1 MNDSGMHVLM
11 VDDHTIVRDGLKR
24 ILAAASDADLRV
36 TEAATAFEA
45 LDRLRQQHFQVA
57 IVDLSLP
64 GMSGLDLIQRMHD
77 NWPQLR
83 VLVLSMH
90 TEEQYALRAF
100 KAGAHGYLTKD
111 SAAGELL
118 AAVRTVAAGGAYV
131 TPALA
136 ARVVQSLAQPRPAAA
151 HAALTDRELDVL
163 QRLVAGQRPTE
174 IAAALHLSVK
184 TISTH
189 KARIQDKLQLGSTAA
204 LIRFGIENGLV
215 PPPA

>member
-1 MNDSGMHVLM
+1 MNAPPLQVLM

-24 ILAAASDADLRV
+24 ILAAGSADLQV
-36 TEAATAFEA
+36 TESATAFEA
-45 LDRLRQQHFQVA
+45 LDRLRQQRFDVA

-64 GMSGLDLIQRMHD
+64 GMGGLDLIQRMHA

-111 SAAGELL
+111 SAAAELL
-118 AAVRTVAAGGAYV
+118 DAVRTVAAGGAYV

-136 ARVVQSLAQPRPAAA
+136 ARVVQSLARPRPQAPQAT
-151 HAALTDRELDVL
+151 LTDRELDVL
-163 QRLVAGQRPTE
+163 RRLVAGQRPTE
-174 IAAALHLSVK
+174 IATALHLSVK

-204 LIRFGIENGLV
+204 LIRFGIENGLT

>member
-1 MNDSGMHVLM
+1 MTNALPLHVLM
-11 VDDHTIVRDGLKR
+11 VDDHTMVRDGLRR
-24 ILAAASDADLRV
+24 ILAAASADMHV

-45 LDRLRQQHFQVA
+45 LDRLRQQSFELA

-64 GMSGLDLIQRMHD
+64 GMSGLDLIQRLRAG
-77 NWPQLR
+77 WPQLR

-111 SAAGELL
+111 SAAGELID
-118 AAVRTVAAGGAYV
+118 AVRSVAAGGAYV

-136 ARVVQSLAQPRPAAA
+136 ARVVQSLAQAQAAPP

>member
-24 ILAAASDADLRV
+24 ILAAASSDDLRV

-45 LDRLRQQHFQVA
+45 LDRLRQQRFDVA

-118 AAVRTVAAGGAYV
+118 DAVRTVAAGGAYV
-131 TPALA
+131 APALA
-136 ARVVQSLAQPRPAAA
+136 ARVVQTLAQPRPAAA